1 MGAVIAVAW
10 ARCAVG
16 LEFGAGAALLLGALI
31 TVVGGSPADAQQAPA
46 AAPADQ
52 PGPATSS
59 PAPVELPPIEVEA
72 PPAPVSTRGPS
83 VSPTGAN
90 AYGVTSTDIGNM
102 PAGENTTITD
112 VLAQM
117 PGVAIDQNQQIHIRN
132 TEGPQFQYQINGAL
146 VPLDINTNPPFIS
159 NFSSLFVSRLDLL
172 DGVLPSRYSY
182 ATGGVVDIQSKAGNC
197 DNPGGRFSLFAGQRD
212 TIQPSVQYAGC
223 TGDLSY
229 YVSGL
234 YDQSNTAFSSATP
247 GANAIHDWTNQ
258 GQTFNSFSY
267 PLDDKTK
274 LGVIISAAGSNN
286 QLPNRPDLTP
296 QFSLAGVSPFNSA
309 EINSYLNF
317 RDYLGMVFLS
327 GKPTAD
333 LSYQIA
339 YAAHSIS
346 EQFKPDNAGEL
357 IYEGVAS
364 TASHNDL
371 DNTLEGDLSYK
382 LGSHTLGTGFYF
394 GEYRVIADDTS
405 LVFPVDANGN
415 QTSTTPITVVNNAHA
430 TNFLAGIYVDDLWQ
444 INDQLRL
451 SVGLRYDVLTG
462 FTNSTQFDPTI
473 NLSYLPTSE
482 TTLHGGFARYMQVPS
497 FQGISPTASAAFA
510 GTSAAGPPGIATPV
524 TEDDFEWDVG
534 VVHHLTPKITL
545 SQDNFFEITDH
556 YLDTGQFGVVPIFA
570 PFNYGHGSI
579 WGSETAI
586 NYKDDKFAAYG
597 NVTVGRN
604 LQRGVVTGQFN
615 FPPDE
620 LAFIDS
626 HHIVLDH
633 QPLLGASAGA
643 TYKWEPLTFS
653 LDMIYSGG
661 LRAGFADT
669 EQLPTVVQINA
680 AAQIA
685 FHVPGIG
692 EVTDR
697 LTVLNVLD
705 RVNLIRPPEGI
716 GIFQSAYGPRL
727 TVLNTLTVP
736 F

>member
-1 MGAVIAVAW
+1 VVNAL
-10 ARCAVG
+10 ARARR
-16 LEFGAGAALLLGALI
+16 AADLNARTGFVLLIGALI
-31 TVVGGSPADAQQAPA
+31 IASAWAPADAQQAPA

-52 PGPATSS
+52 PGPATGG
-59 PAPVELPPIEVEA
+59 PAPAQLPPIEVQA
-72 PPAPVSTRGPS
+72 PSVPVSTRGPG
-83 VSPTGAN
+83 VSSTGAN

-159 NFSSLFVSRLDLL
+159 NFNSTFLSKLDLL
-172 DGVLPSRYSY
+172 DGILPSRYSY
-182 ATGGVVDIQSKAGNC
+182 ATGGVVDIQSKEGNC
-197 DNPGGRFSLFAGQRD
+197 DNPGGRFSLFAGQRG
-212 TIQPSVQYAGC
+212 TVQPSVQYAGC
-223 TGDLSY
+223 DGQLSY

-234 YDQSNTAFSSATP
+234 YDQGNTAFSSATP
-247 GANAIHDWTNQ
+247 GANPIHDWTNQ
-258 GQTFNSFSY
+258 GQAFGYFAY

-274 LGVIISAAGSNN
+274 LGVIISSTGSNN
-286 QLPNRPDLTP
+286 QLPNRPDLAP
-296 QFSLAGVSPFNSA
+296 QFTLAGVSPFNSA
-309 EINSYLNF
+309 DINSYLNF
-317 RDYLGMVFLS
+317 RDDLGMVILS
-327 GKPTAD
+327 GKPSAD

-339 YAAHSIS
+339 YAAHWIS

-364 TASHNDL
+364 TATHNDL

-382 LGSHTLGTGFYF
+382 LGSHTLGTGLYF

-405 LVFPVDANGN
+405 LVFPVDVNGN

-430 TNFLAGIYVDDLWQ
+430 TNFLSGLYLDDLWQ
-444 INDQLRL
+444 INDQWRL
-451 SVGLRYDVLTG
+451 NVGVRYDILTG
-462 FTNSTQFDPTI
+462 FTNSHQFDPTI
-473 NLSYLPTSE
+473 NLSYLPTPE
-482 TTLHGGFARYMQVPS
+482 TTLHAGFARYMQVPS

-510 GTSAAGPPGIATPV
+510 GTSAAGPPGISTPI

-534 VVHHLTPKITL
+534 IVHHLTPKITL

-579 WGSETAI
+579 WGSETAVT
-586 NYKDDKFAAYG
+586 YKDDKFSAYG

-604 LQRGVVTGQFN
+604 LQRGVDTGQFN

-633 QPLLGASAGA
+633 QPLLGISAGA
-643 TYKWEPLTFS
+643 TYKWEPFTFS
-653 LDMIYSGG
+653 LDMIYSDG

-669 EQLPTVVQINA
+669 QQLPTVVQVNA

-727 TVLNTLTVP
+727 TVLNTLTIP